1 MPSGGTC
8 PNLATGT
15 FAITTRSAT
24 DPTEVRFHRE
34 CPIISDVRTPAR
46 RWVYIIT
53 KLLTA
58 LTATNTEL
66 GSSFNKNEKAI
77 DLTDV
82 RTHVHIEPLL
92 LYEGYNKIVPA
103 SDRLVE
109 VRWPTSC
116 SVIVFRRSINC
127 TWQLFQENIHIH
139 DEPLNCI
146 QSIEHAMMIDAFQP
160 NIRGRLRTTLHD
172 EMLNVCL
179 FNCSAALDLE
189 RITISATGHIYTYD
203 GEKKG
208 PFRIC
213 QSSYALVLPVFRRY
227 LASVLKVWAQ
237 NRLACSLR

>member
-1 MPSGGTC
+1 MSESGDRDICYYNEKCYRPYG
-8 PNLATGT
+8 GE
-15 FAITTRSAT
+15 ISQG
-24 DPTEVRFHRE
+24 
-34 CPIISDVRTPAR
+34 ISDYQRCSDPRQTLSLYNNQV
-46 RWVYIIT
+46 
-53 KLLTA
+53 LLTA

-92 LYEGYNKIVPA
+92 LYEGYNKVVPA

-116 SVIVFRRSINC
+116 SVIVFRRSS

-237 NRLACSLR
+237 NRLIWRACSLR